1 MAGSVSA
8 TVTGDWLLDNW
19 GETTEN
25 RDFAAEKSDSTG
37 YENETRYKRDVKIF
51 ERHRFLQHVTAFT
64 SYNGDNIVNP
74 SAKPFGSNDLSANG
88 TYECVEDGLSQ
99 EVSQGDIMRQ
109 TQRLISY
116 GDWSEVTE

>member
-8 TVTGDWLLDNW
+8 TVVGDWLLDNW

-37 YENETRYKRDVKIF
+37 YENEKRYRREVKVF
-51 ERHRFLQHVTAFT
+51 ERHRILQHVTAF
-64 SYNGDNIVNP
+64 SSSNGDNIVNP
-74 SAKPFGSNDLSANG
+74 SAKPFGSNTLAANG

-99 EVSQGDIMRQ
+99 EHPQTDLMRQ

-116 GDWSEVTE
+116 GDWEEVV